1 MLRPKAKS
9 NNTSQTICI
18 HSIFNLQKNT
28 CYLFNILKG
37 FLFVALQIKKPFFL
51 HSKNFSYN
59 IIAINISLLIA
70 FFLIKSNIFGG
81 IFLWQ

>member
-18 HSIFNLQKNT
+18 NSIFNLQKNT
-28 CYLFNILKG
+28 GYLFNISIG
-37 FLFVALQIKKPFFL
+37 FLFVVLQIKKPFFL
-51 HSKNFSYN
+51 HSKNFIYN
-59 IIAINISLLIA
+59 LIAIDSFLLIA